1 MPDEIVIRAAE
12 ERELD
17 AVAGLRWRWFEED
30 GKAAVVEREEFV
42 RGFVAWAKENAGSHG
57 CTVVVRGER
66 VVGMAWVAIV
76 SRVPTPTA
84 PERLSGDVQC
94 VYVVPEERG
103 AGVGGRLLG
112 AVVERARELGVER
125 LTVHS
130 SGRAVPAYVRA
141 GFAGSE
147 RLLQVRY

>member
-42 RGFVAWAKENAGSHG
+42 RGFVGWAKENAGSHW

-84 PERLSGDVQC
+84 PKRLSGDVQC

>member
-1 MPDEIVIRAAE
+1 MTDEIVIRAAE
-12 ERELD
+12 ERELE
-17 AVAGLRWRWFEED
+17 AVAELRWRWFEED
-30 GKAAVVEREEFV
+30 GKTPAVQREEFV
-42 RGFVAWAKENAGSHG
+42 RGFVGWAKENTGSHA
-57 CTVVVRGER
+57 CAVVVRGER
-66 VVGMAWVAIV
+66 VVGMAWTAVI

-84 PERLSGDVQC
+84 PSRLSGDVQC

-103 AGVGGRLLG
+103 AGVGGRLLA

-130 SGRAVPAYVRA
+130 SGRAVSAYVRA
-141 GFAGSE
+141 GFVGSE

>member
-1 MPDEIVIRAAE
+1 MPDEITIRTAE
-12 ERELD
+12 ARELE

-30 GKAAVVEREEFV
+30 GKAAVVGREEFV
-42 RGFVAWAKENAGSHG
+42 RGFVKWAGENAGSHW
-57 CTVVVRGER
+57 CTVVARGER
-66 VVGMAWVAIV
+66 IVGMAWVALV
-76 SRVPTPTA
+76 PRVPTPTA
-84 PERLSGDVQC
+84 PERASGDVQC

-103 AGVGGRLLG
+103 AGVGGRLLE
-112 AVVERARELGVER
+112 AVVARARESGVER

>member
-30 GKAAVVEREEFV
+30 GKTAVVEREEFV
-42 RGFVAWAKENAGSHG
+42 RGFVGWAKENAGSHW

-66 VVGMAWVAIV
+66 VIGMAW
-76 SRVPTPTA
+76 
-84 PERLSGDVQC
+84 
-94 VYVVPEERG
+94 
-103 AGVGGRLLG
+103 VGGRLLG

>member
-42 RGFVAWAKENAGSHG
+42 RGFVGWAKENAGSHW

-112 AVVERARELGVER
+112 AVVERAGELGVER

>member
-1 MPDEIVIRAAE
+1 MPDEMVIRAAE
-12 ERELD
+12 ERDLE

-30 GKAAVVEREEFV
+30 GKAAVVGREEFV
-42 RGFVAWAKENAGSHG
+42 RGFVGWAKENGESHG

-66 VVGMAWVAIV
+66 VVGMAWVALV
-76 SRVPTPTA
+76 PRVPTPTA
-84 PERLSGDVQC
+84 PQRFSGDVQC

-103 AGVGGRLLG
+103 DGVGGRLLE
-112 AVVERARELGVER
+112 AVVERAREMGAER

-130 SGRAVPAYVRA
+130 SGRAVSAYGRA
-141 GFAGSE
+141 GFRGSE